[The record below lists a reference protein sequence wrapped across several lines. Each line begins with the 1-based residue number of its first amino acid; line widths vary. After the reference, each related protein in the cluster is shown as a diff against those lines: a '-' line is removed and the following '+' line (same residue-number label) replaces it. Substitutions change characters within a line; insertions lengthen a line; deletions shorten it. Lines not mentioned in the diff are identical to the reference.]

1 MPPGDSVS
9 QKNSHCVAGSLYG
22 VHFCV
27 VSYRKVFCQ
36 ETRQASPCRETGDSH
51 MQIETENKTT
61 LQSSG
66 VPGSLTMGDG
76 EVAVIGIDI
85 GSTTAKIVVFCGEA
99 GCPAGSGRLVYSCY
113 ERHFSQVRPKTL
125 ELLRRVQPLI
135 GNRRVRVAYPAP
147 PGWDWHARRISR
159 SSRRFLPP
167 PKPCAGWSRTHPPS
181 LNWAGRMP
189 RSSSSTADWMNV

>member
-1 MPPGDSVS
+1 
-9 QKNSHCVAGSLYG
+9 
-22 VHFCV
+22 
-27 VSYRKVFCQ
+27 
-36 ETRQASPCRETGDSH
+36 

-125 ELLRRVQPLI
+125 ELLRRVQPLV
-135 GNRRVRVAYPAP
+135 GNRRVRVAISGSA
-147 PGWDWHARRISR
+147 GLGLARAANIPFVQEVFATAETV
-159 SSRRFLPP
+159 RRLEPDTS
-167 PKPCAGWSRTHPPS
+167 AS

-189 RSSSSTADWMNV
+189 RSSSSTADWMSA

>member
-1 MPPGDSVS
+1 
-9 QKNSHCVAGSLYG
+9 
-22 VHFCV
+22 
-27 VSYRKVFCQ
+27 
-36 ETRQASPCRETGDSH
+36 
-51 MQIETENKTT
+51 MQIETENKTA

-113 ERHFSQVRPKTL
+113 ERHF
-125 ELLRRVQPLI
+125 RRCVPRRWSCSGAFSRWL
-135 GNRRVRVAYPAP
+135 GNRRVRVAISGSA
-147 PGWDWHARRISR
+147 GRWDWHARQISR

-167 PKPCAGWSRTHPPS
+167 PKPCAGWNRTHPPS
-181 LNWAGRMP
+181 LNWAGGCQDHLLR
-189 RSSSSTADWMNV
+189 RRIG

>member
-1 MPPGDSVS
+1 
-9 QKNSHCVAGSLYG
+9 
-22 VHFCV
+22 
-27 VSYRKVFCQ
+27 
-36 ETRQASPCRETGDSH
+36 
-51 MQIETENKTT
+51 MQIETENKTV

-125 ELLRRVQPLI
+125 ELLRRVQPLV
-135 GNRRVRVAYPAP
+135 GNRRVRVAISGALER
-147 PGWDWHARRISR
+147 PGKLPGDQISKLIHKL
-159 SSRRFLPP
+159 FLPL
-167 PKPCAGWSRTHPPS
+167 S
-181 LNWAGRMP
+181 
-189 RSSSSTADWMNV
+189 VI